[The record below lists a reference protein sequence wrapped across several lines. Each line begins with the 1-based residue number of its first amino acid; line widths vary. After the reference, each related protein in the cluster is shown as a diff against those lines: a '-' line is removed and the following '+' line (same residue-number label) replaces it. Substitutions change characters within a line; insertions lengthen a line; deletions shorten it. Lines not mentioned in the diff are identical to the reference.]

1 MFCCYKMCRLSFAKL
16 KDPDH
21 LWGDWDFF
29 FNKLEIKNTL
39 SAIGIDDS
47 SFQKMADKACGVNG
61 FINGWKK
68 LYPQDVY
75 KIYKNSL

>member
-1 MFCCYKMCRLSFAKL
+1 MCRQ

-21 LWGDWDFF
+21 HGGDWDFF
-29 FNKLEIKNTL
+29 FNKLELKNTL

-47 SFQKMADKACGVNG
+47 NFQKMADKFCGVNG

-75 KIYKNSL
+75 NIYKNCL